1 MKTYKIKAFSL
12 CTEINFNIIA
22 KHFGIET
29 NYKWEEL
36 LTLSGKQLQ
45 GTIKNYEDKMVK
57 IFPFGS
63 IVFINMQY
71 NEMMDVVNYL
81 SRIEENLIE
90 FDINYTDEYDL
101 EMDTEKEFYLDFD
114 KMICAEEKPNLDIAS
129 IILAKSVALE
139 RIEVEIEKLIDRS
152 EELINILKGGNIKFK
167 NRKLSIMTGDIMQ
180 FKHSTISYIMLLDK
194 PDILWN
200 NQKADDIYN
209 ELAHIFELEDRN
221 KAVEAKTEALMDII
235 GVFTSL
241 LQAKRGNLMEI
252 TVIILIAV
260 EVVIMIINYFP
271 FSGK

>member
-1 MKTYKIKAFSL
+1 MKSYQIKAFSF
-12 CTEINFNIIA
+12 CNEIDFNIIA
-22 KHFGIET
+22 KHFGIHT

-36 LTLSGKQLQ
+36 LTLSGEQLR
-45 GTIKNYEDKMVK
+45 GIINSSENKIVK

-81 SRIEENLIE
+81 SRIEENLVNFE
-90 FDINYTDEYDL
+90 INYTDEYEL

-114 KMICAEEKPNLDIAS
+114 KMICEEEKPNLDIAA

-152 EELINILKGGNIKFK
+152 EELINILKGGEIKFQNK
-167 NRKLSIMTGDIMQ
+167 RLSKMTGDILQ
-180 FKHSTISYIMLLDK
+180 FKHSAISYIMLLDK

-200 NQKADDIYN
+200 NKKADDIYN
-209 ELAHIFELEDRN
+209 ELSHIFELDDRN
-221 KAVEAKTEALMDII
+221 KAVEAKTAALMDII
-235 GVFTSL
+235 GVFSTL

-252 TVIILIAV
+252 TVIALIAV
-260 EVVIMIINYFP
+260 EVVIMIFNYLP
-271 FSGK
+271 IGGK